1 MEEVKQNKD
10 KENEQNNEDN
20 KEENKKSELIIIEN
34 KNCHFKSKENSLQD
48 NFKNF
53 RSYVNKIRKEKKNT
67 KKLKPVSFKDNPERI
82 KELRDKFVETARSL
96 IGIPYGKK
104 YLQLHPEYTD
114 NLFLDCC
121 GLIRHVVYLMNE
133 DFGFTLGHWNQ
144 CYQYDMLPE
153 EIPFEKT
160 QKGDLVF
167 YSADYFPGKKR
178 KRFIHDM
185 VHVEI
190 LTGDGEKTIGS
201 RKKDSTVQEFNC
213 YKLKENKRYR
223 YVYHFKSIDTWLRGI
238 LKSHCKE
245 HKWEKNDIDKIS
257 PEISKY
263 SAFNEENDEDEYD
276 DVEGENE
283 N

>member
-1 MEEVKQNKD
+1 MEETKDKNEKNNIDENKD
-10 KENEQNNEDN
+10 KKQ
-20 KEENKKSELIIIEN
+20 ELIIIEN
-34 KNCHFKSKENSLQD
+34 KKCHFKSKDNSLQN

-53 RSYVNKIRKEKKNT
+53 RKHINQLREKKKES
-67 KKLKPVSFKDNPERI
+67 KKLKPVSFKDHPERI
-82 KELRDKFVETARSL
+82 KELREKFVETARSL
-96 IGIPYGKK
+96 IGTPYGKK
-104 YLQLHPEYTD
+104 YLIKHPEYKED
-114 NLFLDCC
+114 FFLDCC
-121 GLIRHVVYLMNE
+121 GLVRQVIYLMSE
-133 DFGFTLGHWNQ
+133 DLGFTLAHWNQ

-167 YSADYFPGKKR
+167 YSADYFPGQKR

-190 LTGDGEKTIGS
+190 LIGDGEKTIGS
-201 RKKDSTVQEFNC
+201 RKKDSTVLEFNS
-213 YKLKENKRYR
+213 YKLKDNKRYR
-223 YVYHFKSIDTWLRGI
+223 YKYHFKSIDTWLRGV

-257 PEISKY
+257 TEISKY
-263 SAFNEENDEDEYD
+263 SVFNEENDEDEYD

-283 N
+283 K

>member
-1 MEEVKQNKD
+1 MEKSQKKEDEKQNSEKI
-10 KENEQNNEDN
+10 N
-20 KEENKKSELIIIEN
+20 EENKKSELIIIEN
-34 KNCHFKSKENSLQD
+34 KKCHFKSKDNSLQD

-53 RSYVNKIRKEKKNT
+53 RQYVNKIRKEKKNS

-82 KELRDKFVETARSL
+82 KELREKFLETARSL
-96 IGIPYGKK
+96 IGVPYGKR
-104 YLQLHPEYTD
+104 YLKLHPEYTD

-121 GLIRHVVYLMNE
+121 GLIRQVVYLMSE
-133 DFGFTLGHWNQ
+133 DLGFTLGHWNQ

-190 LTGDGEKTIGS
+190 LTGEGEKTIGS

-213 YKLKENKRYR
+213 YKLKDNKRYR
-223 YVYHFKSIDTWLRGI
+223 YVYHFKSIDLWLRGV

-245 HKWEKNDIDKIS
+245 HKWEKNDTDKIA

-283 N
+283 I

>member
-1 MEEVKQNKD
+1 MEKSQKEEDEKQNSEKI
-10 KENEQNNEDN
+10 N
-20 KEENKKSELIIIEN
+20 EENKKSELIIIEN
-34 KNCHFKSKENSLQD
+34 KKCHFKSKDNSLQD

-53 RSYVNKIRKEKKNT
+53 RQYVNKIRKEKKNS

-82 KELRDKFVETARSL
+82 KELREKFLETARSL
-96 IGIPYGKK
+96 IGVPYGKR
-104 YLQLHPEYTD
+104 YLKLHPEYTD

-121 GLIRHVVYLMNE
+121 GLIRQVVYLMSE
-133 DFGFTLGHWNQ
+133 DLGFTLGHWNQ

-190 LTGDGEKTIGS
+190 LTGEGEKTIGS

-213 YKLKENKRYR
+213 YKLKDNKRYR
-223 YVYHFKSIDTWLRGI
+223 YVYHFKSIDLWLRGV

-245 HKWEKNDIDKIS
+245 HKWEKNDTDKIA

-283 N
+283 I